1 MVCAMSRLTRYL
13 VLVPLL
19 AVGLLATA
27 SSAQAERVKLF
38 HPPHSPLTDTKIVN
52 SAQQHIRR
60 MDDTNRVTKNF
71 VRFSSKKN
79 SKLVA
84 KLNDKR
90 KERNQFRASYLSSQ
104 LSQYRNDQLNPIFR
118 RYNDRVAAA
127 KAEYRRDIR
136 RINEKKESPRRKRA
150 AKVRAAQ
157 ALQNSLAAAAQDR
170 NVAVDRANRLIG
182 ATKRANEE
190 LYERISDRDKA
201 QIKQIKGRLRA
212 ALARLRSRLR

>member
-13 VLVPLL
+13 VLVPALV
-19 AVGLLATA
+19 AGLLVGA
-27 SSAQAERVKLF
+27 SSAQAEHFQLF

-60 MDDTNRVTKNF
+60 MDDKNRVTKNF

-84 KLNDKR
+84 KLNEKR
-90 KERNQFRASYLSSQ
+90 KERNQFRASYLAAK
-104 LSQYRNDQLNPIFR
+104 LSQYRNDQINPILR

-127 KAEYRRDIR
+127 KAEYRRDIA
-136 RINEKKESPRRKRA
+136 RINAKKESPRRKRA
-150 AKVRAAQ
+150 AKLRAAQ
-157 ALQNSLAAAAQDR
+157 ALQNSLAAAAQSR
-170 NVAVDRANRLIG
+170 NIAIDRANRLIG
-182 ATKRANEE
+182 ETKRANET

-201 QIKQIKGRLRA
+201 QIKAIKARLRA
-212 ALARLRSRLR
+212 ALARLRSRLH

>member
-1 MVCAMSRLTRYL
+1 MSRLPKYL
-13 VLVPLL
+13 ALVPLL
-19 AVGLLATA
+19 AVGLLLGA
-27 SSAQAERVKLF
+27 SSAQAKSVKLF

-60 MDDTNRVTKNF
+60 MDDKNHVTKNF

-79 SKLVA
+79 SKLVG

-90 KERNQFRASYLSSQ
+90 KQRNQFRASYLSAQ
-104 LSQYRNDQLNPIFR
+104 LGQYRSDLLNPIFR
-118 RYNDRVAAA
+118 RYDGRVAAA

-136 RINEKKESPRRKRA
+136 RINEKKESPRKKRA
-150 AKVRAAQ
+150 AKARAAQ
-157 ALQNSLAAAAQDR
+157 ALQSSLTAAARSR
-170 NVAVDRANRLIG
+170 NVAVERANSTLA
-182 ATKRANEE
+182 ATKRANDE

-201 QIKQIKGRLRA
+201 KIKQIKGRLRT